1 MLLNRP
7 VVFLGGK
14 GGVGKTTV
22 AAAWAVRT
30 ADPERPT
37 LLVSTDPAHSTSDIL
52 ETRLGPEPAS
62 VLPGLEAVE
71 LDPAAE
77 AERYVDG
84 VRDRL
89 ADTVPPRLVDE
100 VERQIDVARFSPG
113 AEVAAL
119 FERFARILEGARDR
133 WPRVVFDTA
142 PTAQTLRLLGLPELM
157 TAWMSGLVSRRR
169 KVNATGRM
177 WRRVAG
183 AAAGSG
189 SESHEDP
196 VLQALEDRR
205 DRFLRARA
213 ILTDPART
221 GFVFVLTPERLPL
234 NETVRAVRTLEKY
247 HVPVAGVVVNQIIP
261 LAATGSFA
269 ARRREGQAAVLT
281 DAGRELPDLP
291 RIDLPLLEE
300 EPVGLEALR
309 RLGERLTLE
318 GR

>member
-1 MLLNRP
+1 
-7 VVFLGGK
+7 
-14 GGVGKTTV
+14 
-22 AAAWAVRT
+22 
-30 ADPERPT
+30 
-37 LLVSTDPAHSTSDIL
+37 
-52 ETRLGPEPAS
+52 
-62 VLPGLEAVE
+62 
-71 LDPAAE
+71 
-77 AERYVDG
+77 
-84 VRDRL
+84 
-89 ADTVPPRLVDE
+89 
-100 VERQIDVARFSPG
+100 
-113 AEVAAL
+113 
-119 FERFARILEGARDR
+119 
-133 WPRVVFDTA
+133 
-142 PTAQTLRLLGLPELM
+142 
-157 TAWMSGLVSRRR
+157 
-169 KVNATGRM
+169 M

-281 DAGRELPDLP
+281 DAGRELRDLP